1 MYDKANPLFLL
12 CESPLHAGSG
22 SGLGI
27 VDLPIQ
33 REKHTG
39 FPKIEG
45 SSLKGSLREF
55 FETKYGHNGD
65 DNEANTLAL
74 FGSDSDAEEGKS
86 QAGAMGVSDA
96 RLLLFPVKSMK
107 GVFAWITC
115 PRVLHRFK
123 EDYEL
128 SGEEL
133 GLEIP
138 PPGSVAPGSNL
149 LLAGQRVVLEEY
161 AFKEVQES
169 EAVSALGEWL
179 AGRLYDGQD
188 YWSEKLKQDIFVL
201 GDEDFQDFA
210 NLSTEVITRTK
221 ISSETGTVEPGALFT
236 EEYLPSDAL
245 LYSVIFT
252 RGEFQN
258 KDKDKEAVK
267 AEEQLRT
274 FFADTLNESPILQLG
289 GNYTLG
295 KGVLRTKYLNL

>member
-39 FPKIEG
+39 FPKVEG

-55 FETKYGHNGD
+55 FETKYQPG
-65 DNEANTLAL
+65 EANTLAL

-107 GVFAWITC
+107 GVFAWVTC
-115 PRVLHRFK
+115 PRILHRFK

-128 SGEEL
+128 SGQGL
-133 GLEIP
+133 DLEIP
-138 PPGSVAPGSNL
+138 PAGSVAPGSSL
-149 LLAGQRVVLEEY
+149 LLTGKRVVLEEY
-161 AFKEVQES
+161 AFKDVQES
-169 EAVSALGEWL
+169 AVVAALGEWL
-179 AGRLYDGQD
+179 ASQLHGEERH
-188 YWSEKLKQDIFVL
+188 YWSEKMERDIFVL
-201 GDEDFQDFA
+201 EDEDFQDFA

-221 ISSETGTVEPGALFT
+221 INSETGTVEPGALFT
-236 EEYLPSDAL
+236 EEYLPSDSL

-258 KDKDKEAVK
+258 KDKDKDATRT
-267 AEEQLRT
+267 EEQLRT
-274 FFADTLNESPILQLG
+274 FFARTLEAFPILQLG